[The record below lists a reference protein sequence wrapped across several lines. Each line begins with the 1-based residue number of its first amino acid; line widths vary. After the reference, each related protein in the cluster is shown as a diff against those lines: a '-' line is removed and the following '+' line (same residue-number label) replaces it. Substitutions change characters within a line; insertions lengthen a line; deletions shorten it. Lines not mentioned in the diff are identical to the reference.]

1 MKEIMIDTIREQLF
15 RYESRRAD
23 TDGRIQAAVAMV
35 LVPAG
40 EGPELL
46 FIKRTERDDDPWSG
60 QMAMPGGR
68 RDDEEDRDL
77 LQTAIRETREETAV
91 ELAEAEMMGVL
102 DDLSPSS
109 PHLPPILVRPFVFLL
124 PTRPAVSIS
133 DEVALHLWVPLSRL
147 PASRSLEEI
156 VIREF
161 RITASGYRLGPHFVW
176 GMTERIVTPFLNLVS
191 RE

>member
-1 MKEIMIDTIREQLF
+1 MIDTIREQLF

>member
-1 MKEIMIDTIREQLF
+1 MKEIRIDTIRDNLA

-23 TDGRIQAAVAMV
+23 TDGRIQAAVALI
-35 LVPAG
+35 LVPGG

-46 FIKRTERDDDPWSG
+46 LIKRTERDDDPWSG

-68 RDDEEDRDL
+68 RDREDHDL

-91 ELAEAEMMGVL
+91 ELEGAEVVGEL

-109 PHLPPILVRPFVFLL
+109 PHLPPIMVRPFVFIL
-124 PTRPAVSIS
+124 PSRPAVSIS
-133 DEVALHLWVPLSRL
+133 DEVALHLWVPLVRL
-147 PASRSLEEI
+147 PASRALEEI
-156 VIREF
+156 VIRDF

-176 GMTERIVTPFLNLVS
+176 GMTERIVTPFLGMVS